1 MMTMAE
7 SKIREQLDR
16 VFTSTGEVKA
26 CGLAECR
33 KVIQAA
39 SEFYPGV
46 NFGNLETGVMNLQA
60 FRDYFFSDKALR
72 KQLLEVFTTQGVLL
86 PIKRKECSK
95 LIRMAQYF
103 YPEHDFGKE
112 ELGCVKLDSFHKV
125 FFYYIG

>member
-7 SKIREQLDR
+7 KNVRDQLDR
-16 VFTSTGEVKA
+16 VFTQNGEVKA
-26 CGLAECR
+26 CGRAECR
-33 KVIQAA
+33 KAIQAA

-46 NFGNLETGVMNLQA
+46 NFGNIETGIMDLQA
-60 FRDYFFSDKALR
+60 FQDYFFSDKALR

-86 PIKRKECSK
+86 PIKREECSK

-103 YPEHDFGKE
+103 YPKQDFGKE
-112 ELGCVKLDSFHKV
+112 ELGCVKLDAFHQV

>member
-1 MMTMAE
+1 MTMAE
-7 SKIREQLDR
+7 KRVREQLDR

-26 CGLAECR
+26 CGRDECR
-33 KVIQAA
+33 KAIQVA

-46 NFGNLETGVMNLQA
+46 DFGNIETGIMNLQA
-60 FRDYFFSDKALR
+60 FHEFFFSDKALK

-125 FFYYIG
+125 FFNYIG

>member
-1 MMTMAE
+1 MTMAE
-7 SKIREQLDR
+7 KRAREQLDR

-26 CGLAECR
+26 CGRDECR
-33 KVIQAA
+33 KAIQVA

-46 NFGNLETGVMNLQA
+46 DFGNIETGIMNLQA
-60 FRDYFFSDKALR
+60 FHDYFFCDKALK

-125 FFYYIG
+125 FFNYIG

>member
-1 MMTMAE
+1 MTMAE
-7 SKIREQLDR
+7 KRVREQLDR

-26 CGLAECR
+26 CGRDECR
-33 KVIQAA
+33 KAIQAA

-46 NFGNLETGVMNLQA
+46 NFGNIETGVMDLKA
-60 FRDYFFSDKALR
+60 FQDYFFSDKALR

-125 FFYYIG
+125 FFNYIG

>member
-1 MMTMAE
+1 MTMAE
-7 SKIREQLDR
+7 KKVREQLDR

-26 CGLAECR
+26 CGKA
-33 KVIQAA
+33 IQAA

-46 NFGNLETGVMNLQA
+46 DFGNLETGIMNLQA

-103 YPEHDFGKE
+103 
-112 ELGCVKLDSFHKV
+112 
-125 FFYYIG
+125 